1 MMAGPAHSGEP
12 NDSDPTALEVP
23 AAAGV
28 LRALVVDDHTDI
40 RELLRIQLD
49 EQPDVT
55 VVGVASDGVEAI
67 AMAEELR
74 PDVLLLDLG
83 MPRLSG
89 LDALPRLRE
98 VSPLTKI
105 VAISGF
111 EEGSQARDARAAG
124 VDAYVEKGLN
134 MGLVDVIRAVCASD
148 DVADLD
154 PA

>member
-12 NDSDPTALEVP
+12 KDSDPTALEVP

-67 AMAEELR
+67 AMAEELQ

-89 LDALPRLRE
+89 LEALPRLRE